1 MQMVAFVP
9 RGDTG
14 GMEAL
19 LPLCAQNRHSNEVE
33 LFVRRPY
40 LLETAA
46 RYTYTGL
53 DIGRGQCQMR

>member
-1 MQMVAFVP
+1 
-9 RGDTG
+9 
-14 GMEAL
+14 MEAL